1 MIVYYTRTNSGQLSA
16 KRLVKGESTKGI
28 FDCFCAAA
36 LFIMNNAN
44 YTQFISI

>member
-1 MIVYYTRTNSGQLSA
+1 MIIYSTRMNSRKLFA
-16 KRLVKGESTKGI
+16 KRLAKGESTKGI

-44 YTQFISI
+44 YTQFVFI